1 MQGAGRNGF
10 GYCGIPGFGK
20 EDTNI
25 GLLGRIFREG
35 EKIFFC
41 LLGRS
46 PNLIPWVAPL
56 REIFRPRNKEKGHPI
71 LEGFD
76 PALII
81 RPRHQGDEVLQST
94 SVRSDEEGQST
105 TGFGRGLQ
113 GLESLRHRDTADMDC
128 YGLGEIKIGDDL
140 EARLPGE
147 GTKNRGEGLVFVI
160 QSDRAPPP
168 SDPDSEPDKAKQD

>member
-25 GLLGRIFREG
+25 GLLGRVFRQG

-41 LLGRS
+41 LLGRI
-46 PNLIPWVAPL
+46 PNLIPWVSPL
-56 REIFRPRNKEKGHPI
+56 GELFRPGNKEKGHPI
-71 LEGFD
+71 FEGFD
-76 PALII
+76 PALIV
-81 RPRHQGDEVLQST
+81 RPRHQGDEVLQSGP
-94 SVRSDEEGQST
+94 VRSDEEGQPPA
-105 TGFGRGLQ
+105 GFGRGLQ
-113 GLESLRHRDTADMDC
+113 GLESFRHWDAADMDR

-140 EARLPGE
+140 ETGLSGE
-147 GTKNRGEGLVFVI
+147 GPKDRDEGLVFII

-168 SDPDSEPDKAKQD
+168 SDPDSDPDKAE